1 MSSELAVALIGLVTA
16 ALGVLSA
23 YLSKSKLVVHRYEGL
38 NNRGTAAPDG
48 PHVAPAPRIPRA
60 HPVGP
65 ATRQAVRG
73 PGIALTATG
82 CVAAVVMSVGVVQMV
97 RGTGTPAYL
106 DAVVLACFIAA
117 GVVVALAGV
126 ALLSLRRYWLVVLG
140 SVLAMVGLFFMSAVG
155 LPVGIWSLIVL
166 RRPEVRSAFRDAA
179 DAEPG
184 AAADGGGR

>member
-1 MSSELAVALIGLVTA
+1 
-16 ALGVLSA
+16 
-23 YLSKSKLVVHRYEGL
+23 
-38 NNRGTAAPDG
+38 
-48 PHVAPAPRIPRA
+48 
-60 HPVGP
+60 
-65 ATRQAVRG
+65 
-73 PGIALTATG
+73 
-82 CVAAVVMSVGVVQMV
+82 MSVGVVQMV